1 MNEATVDVFAI
12 GNCESCMWPIST
24 NPTSMEAGV
33 YGLTHEMC
41 LVARRLEVV
50 AVAGLLWIS
59 WCVWVGG
66 IFWCVCVCVF
76 FSFLFS
82 SNVHGLL
89 QVKLPCLIY
98 LSTRNESRPR
108 ERSGLGRFLP
118 LGKKASSC
126 TGVRTGC
133 HYLICLSVCMCACV

>member
-59 WCVWVGG
+59 WCVWGG
-66 IFWCVCVCVF
+66 VDFLLFSF
-76 FSFLFS
+76 FSIFFFERTRPTAS
-82 SNVHGLL
+82 MRP
-89 QVKLPCLIY
+89 PCLIY
-98 LSTRNESRPR
+98 ISTSNEARPR
-108 ERSGLGRFLP
+108 DRSDRARFLP
-118 LGKKASSC
+118 VGKNASSYR
-126 TGVRTGC
+126 GAYRVP
-133 HYLICLSVCMCACV
+133 LFN